1 MKKQKERKG
10 TFRERLA
17 DWATT
22 PAGKLRSRLSEE
34 SREEL
39 RTAILNPV
47 SWFKGVQTPDGY
59 VAPWELTLY
68 ALSSM
73 MTYASSGFTGKQD
86 FLFKEWFHIKPNNL
100 SVAGVI
106 SSIWDAINDPILGS
120 FMDRKK
126 MGPKQWRWIIRI
138 SAITGNIFAVVKMLD
153 GGLSEMGHLVVLV
166 TLNCLQDI
174 IGTMSNVSTQK
185 MNAGISPYTQQRSR
199 AQVWSSVGS
208 SMGYPLSAIPLLLMG
223 LQDVFNLNDYQIIV
237 VGSIIILPLNIIAS
251 MLLSFIKQRVD
262 FKYSGKPLNT
272 LPSCPDTENYIL
284 SKEEALKE
292 KEIALEEQAK
302 QQEEEMERA
311 QAAYKRAKAE
321 RKALLSQMSRRERRE
336 WKRTHPDDF
345 RDKIARGEIQ
355 MDPETGEPKLSMLQ
369 SFEIVKYNKYFILN
383 TIGNFITVFTPSVD
397 QTLVY
402 RYLVPKLKVGN
413 KEITGEIFLLLRDQI
428 IGTPVTFT
436 KPFSRQLVNLC
447 GGPLRVVQ
455 INSVFNIVASLI
467 KFALGINKF
476 WKLAVIMLLDSLSY
490 VIGDM
495 SALAGT
501 MLNYEMLDYVELKT
515 GMRTEG
521 VTNAIDG
528 LFAKIITNNIGTV
541 TGNAFLQWTGYTGG
555 YKESGEA
562 LPERF
567 QKYMWPMFTLATA
580 FDNAVFLVL
589 RSFLKHTP
597 EDAKRV
603 EEELIALRKAASD
616 QTDQADQADQTDK
629 AATKE

>member
-1 MKKQKERKG
+1 MKKKKERKG
-10 TFRERLA
+10 TFQERLA
-17 DWATT
+17 NWITT
-22 PAGKLRSRLSEE
+22 PTGKLRSRISPA
-34 SREEL
+34 SQEEL

-47 SWFKGVQTPDGY
+47 AWFKGVQTPDGY
-59 VAPWELTLY
+59 VTPWELTLY
-68 ALSSM
+68 AASSM
-73 MTYASSGFTGKQD
+73 MAYASSGFTGKQD
-86 FLFKEWFHIKPNNL
+86 FLFKEWFHIKANHL

-153 GGLSEMGHLVVLV
+153 GGLSETGHLVVLV
-166 TLNCLQDI
+166 ALNCLQDI
-174 IGTMSNVSTQK
+174 VGTMSGVSTQK

-208 SMGYPLSAIPLLLMG
+208 SMGYPISAIPLALMG
-223 LQDVFNLNDYQIIV
+223 LQDVLNLNDYQIIV
-237 VGSIIILPLNIIAS
+237 VGAAIMLPFNILAS
-251 MLLSFIKQRVD
+251 MLLSFVKQRVD
-262 FKYSGKPLNT
+262 FRYSGKPLNA
-272 LPSCPDTENYIL
+272 LPSDPDTENYIL
-284 SKEEALKE
+284 TKEEKEALKE

-302 QQEEEMERA
+302 LQEEAVEKA
-311 QAAYKRAKAE
+311 KAAYKKAKAE
-321 RKALLSQMSRRERRE
+321 RKALLSQMPRRERRE
-336 WKRTHPDDF
+336 WKRAHPDNF
-345 RDKIARGEIQ
+345 RDKVARGEIAL
-355 MDPETGEPKLSMLQ
+355 DPETGEPKLSILQ

-402 RYLVPKLKVGN
+402 RYLVPKLHVGS
-413 KEITGEIFLLLRDQI
+413 KEITGELFLLLRDQI

-436 KPFSRQLVNLC
+436 KPFARQLVNLC

-455 INSVFNIVASLI
+455 INSLFNVFAALI

-476 WKLAVIMLLDSLSY
+476 WKLAIIMLLDSLCY

-495 SALAGT
+495 SGLAGN

-521 VTNAIDG
+521 VTNAVDG
-528 LFAKIITNNIGTV
+528 LFAKIVTNNIGTV
-541 TGNAFLQWTGYTGG
+541 TGNAFLQWTGYIGG

-567 QKYMWPMFTLATA
+567 QKYMWPMFTLSAA
-580 FDNAVFLVL
+580 FDNAVFFVL

-603 EEELIALRKAASD
+603 EEELIALRN
-616 QTDQADQADQTDK
+616 
-629 AATKE
+629 ATGQSAEPEKDEREEEMKE